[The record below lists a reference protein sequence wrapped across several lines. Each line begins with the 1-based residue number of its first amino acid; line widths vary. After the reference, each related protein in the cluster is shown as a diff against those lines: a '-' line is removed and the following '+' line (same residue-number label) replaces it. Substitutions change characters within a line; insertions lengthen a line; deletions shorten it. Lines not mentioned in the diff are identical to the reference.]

1 MMLRPIASSRV
12 YLALG
17 YTDMRK
23 SINGLSVIVE
33 TVFTLDPFSG
43 HLFVFCNRRRNIV
56 KVLYWDRNGFCI
68 WQKRLEKHRFKWPA
82 EGEEILEIGERELN
96 WLMDG
101 LDISRLKGHERLSYN
116 TLL

>member
-1 MMLRPIASSRV
+1 MLRPIASSRV

-43 HLFVFCNRRRNIV
+43 QVFVFCNRRRNIV

-68 WQKRLEKHRFKWPA
+68 WQKRLEKHRFKWPVA
-82 EGEEILEIGERELN
+82 GKELLEIDRRELN

-101 LDISRLKGHERLSYN
+101 LDISRLKGHGALSYN
-116 TLL
+116 TLI